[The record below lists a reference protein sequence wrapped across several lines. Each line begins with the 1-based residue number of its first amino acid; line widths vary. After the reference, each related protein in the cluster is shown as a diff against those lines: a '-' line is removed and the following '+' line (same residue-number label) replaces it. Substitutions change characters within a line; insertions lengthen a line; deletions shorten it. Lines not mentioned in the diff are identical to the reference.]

1 LFEEENFNQQ
11 FWGRYQSLLESDVI
25 SMAQFEGLV
34 RDNFEKIENEIPLQ
48 IKKHSFLE
56 SMTQWYLE
64 VDILSAMF
72 GKRENIVKQFVPKEC
87 ELNKCRFLIG
97 FY

>member
-34 RDNFEKIENEIPLQ
+34 RDNFEKIEDEITLK
-48 IKKHSFLE
+48 I
-56 SMTQWYLE
+56 
-64 VDILSAMF
+64 
-72 GKRENIVKQFVPKEC
+72 ENIVS
-87 ELNKCRFLIG
+87 LNL
-97 FY
+97 